1 MVKNMIRSS
10 VVSTKGQVTVPQE
23 IRRRL
28 GLKVGDR
35 VEFVVDGGRTTIRP
49 ARSGVSP
56 FEKYRGAL
64 KTFPGGKKEI
74 NAWLRDLRDEEPGN
88 Q

>member
-1 MVKNMIRSS
+1 MVRSG
-10 VVSTKGQVTVPQE
+10 VVSTKGQVTIPRD

-35 VEFVVDGGRTTIRP
+35 VEFVVEGDRTTIRP
-49 ARSGVSP
+49 SRGTPNP

-74 NAWLRDLRDEEPGN
+74 NAWMAGIRDEEA
-88 Q
+88 